1 MPDLLIELFSEE
13 IPARMQRR
21 ASEDLKKLIT
31 DGLVEAGLT
40 YDGARAFAT
49 PRRLTLSVTGIPNRS
64 PDTHEEKKGPRV
76 GSPQQAIDGF
86 LRGAGLTSLDQATV
100 VSDGKKGEFYI
111 ARIHKHGR
119 ATLDILADLV
129 PQVIRSFPW
138 PKSQKWGTKSL
149 RWVRPLHS
157 IICTFGP
164 ETEEPEIVPFEVDGI
179 HSGNQTRGHRFLA
192 PDVITVKRFDDYI
205 AKLQAA
211 FVILDTDRRKHIIL
225 NDAKDLALAEGLELV
240 EDEGLLEEVAGLV
253 EWPVVLM
260 GEFEER
266 FLDVPGDVI
275 RATIR
280 ANQKCFVLR
289 SHHVDQKI
297 ANKFILVSNV
307 VPKDGGEAIRHGNGR
322 VVRAPVGCALFLG
335 DGPEGSAGLCGQG
348 LKPLD
353 QRMQKI
359 RDLNIVFHEKL
370 GTQGERVERIK
381 RLAAEIAP
389 IVGAD
394 VAQATRAAELAK
406 ADLVTEVVGEF
417 PEVQGLMGRRY
428 AELQGETASVA
439 TAIEDHYKPQ
449 GPSDRV
455 PTDKVAITVA
465 LADKLDTLVGFWAID
480 EKPTGSKDPFA
491 LRRAALGVVRIIL
504 ENGLRVKLDDIL
516 TTISKEFKLQDNF
529 RRIPSQLISPE
540 FAKLSGVSELFLSLY
555 SSRIA
560 PREDELLCLTARD
573 VVKFNLEAEKLQT
586 DLLAFFHDRLKV
598 QLKEQGVRHDL
609 VDAVLGL
616 APLTRPVGHPLPQGE
631 RGIPANS
638 EMQNGPSPLVGE
650 GGRRPDEGSAASHS
664 NADLLLI
671 VRRVEALGAFLAT
684 EDGKNLVAGYN
695 RAANILK
702 AEEKKTGE
710 AYAGAVDMARLVEE
724 PEIAL
729 AKAIDAATPAVSAA
743 LAKEDFAGAMTALAA
758 LRGPVDVFFDKIL
771 VNAPDADVRLNRL
784 RLLTQIRAACHLV
797 ADFGKLSG

>member
-179 HSGNQTRGHRFLA
+179 HSGNQTRGHRFLS

-266 FLDVPGDVI
+266 FLDVPGEVI

-322 VVRAPVGCALFLG
+322 VVRARLSDALYFWETDQKDLPG
-335 DGPEGSAGLCGQG
+335 YAGKG

-359 RDLNIVFHEKL
+359 RDLKILFHKEL
-370 GTQGERVERIK
+370 GTQSARVERIK
-381 RLAAEIAP
+381 LMAAEIAP

-394 VAQATRAAELAK
+394 VNEATRAAELAK

-428 AELQGETASVA
+428 AELQRETASVA

-504 ENGLRVKLDDIL
+504 ENGLRLDLSPFIARNVFLHWTDWGHRKMDTVTEAAKKAALIVGSTDIVVDG
-516 TTISKEFKLQDNF
+516 K
-529 RRIPSQLISPE
+529 
-540 FAKLSGVSELFLSLY
+540 Y
-555 SSRIA
+555 M
-560 PREDELLCLTARD
+560 RD
-573 VVKFNLEAEKLQT
+573 QGLMLDSDAFEGMIESNRS

-609 VDAVLGL
+609 VDAVIG
-616 APLTRPVGHPLPQGE
+616 
-631 RGIPANS
+631 
-638 EMQNGPSPLVGE
+638 M
-650 GGRRPDEGSAASHS
+650 EGSS
-664 NADLLLI
+664 DLLLV

-710 AYAGAVDMARLVEE
+710 TYAGDVDMARLVEE

-771 VNAPDADVRLNRL
+771 VNAPDADIRLNRL